1 MKLILTSGFLGAG
14 KSTAIVSAAK
24 LLLSQQKKVAVITN
38 DQGDQQVDGTYV
50 KSFGIPTREVSNG
63 CFCCNYHQLDA
74 HLESLE
80 YDDQPDFIFAEAV
93 GSCTDLIATVSK
105 PLCNQR
111 KDLEIVIAVFAD
123 VELLLSMI
131 EGRTTLIEESVRYIY
146 KKQLEEAD
154 LLILNKVDLLDA
166 HQLEKVDAFIKSEYP
181 DKVILQQNSLT
192 AEGISTWME
201 AVKNI
206 TGEKRNSLAIDYDIY
221 GDGESKLAWLDKS
234 ITVITTDGNAIDV
247 ISQIITSIFD
257 QIQSNRIFIGHLKF
271 LVETDTTKEKVSFT
285 TTHTNAKVTLNK
297 HETNF
302 VKLLINARVQTNPE
316 AVEKLVDGILVNAEM
331 RTGCTIANYRWAVFN
346 LEYPRPIHRIDL

>member
-14 KSTAIVSAAK
+14 KTTAIVSAAK

-38 DQGDQQVDGTYV
+38 DQGEQQVDGSYV

-80 YDDQPDFIFAEAV
+80 YRDQPHIIFAEAV

-105 PLCNQR
+105 PLCVQR
-111 KDLEIVIAVFAD
+111 EDLEIVIAVFAD

-154 LLILNKVDLLDA
+154 LLILNKVDLLEA
-166 HQLEKVDAFIKSEYP
+166 HQLKKVDAFIKSEYP

-201 AVKNI
+201 AIENFTCK
-206 TGEKRNSLAIDYDIY
+206 KRNSLAIDYDIY
-221 GDGESKLAWLDKS
+221 GNGESKLAWLDKS

-247 ISQIITSIFD
+247 VSQIITSIFD

-271 LVETDTTKEKVSFT
+271 LVETDTAKEKISFT
-285 TTHTNAKVTLNK
+285 TTHTNAKVTLSK
-297 HETNF
+297 QETNF
-302 VKLLINARVQTNPE
+302 VNLLINARVQTNPE
-316 AVEKLVDGILVNAEM
+316 AVGELVDSILVNAEM
-331 RTGCTIANYRWAVFN
+331 RTGCTIANYRGSVFS